1 MRIGILAAVCLL
13 SIPLRAENPVKEG
26 QDKFNLAVECI
37 KRFEGWHGERKHWP
51 YVGWGHKVL
60 PGEKFTNN
68 ISKAQGDSILRA
80 DLRKLCILFRDFGKD
95 SLLLAVLAY
104 NVGPYRLLG
113 YGKIPKSRLIKRLE
127 SGDRDIYDEYV
138 SFRCYRGKVV
148 PSIERRRKEEFRLLF
163 DE

>member
-13 SIPLRAENPVKEG
+13 SIPMRAENPVKEG

-80 DLRKLCILFRDFGKD
+80 DLRKLCRMFGTSMTSMFLSDVTGARWFRASSAEERWNICCFLRIRKEGESF
-95 SLLLAVLAY
+95 SLLTVRFSLA
-104 NVGPYRLLG
+104 
-113 YGKIPKSRLIKRLE
+113 
-127 SGDRDIYDEYV
+127 
-138 SFRCYRGKVV
+138 
-148 PSIERRRKEEFRLLF
+148 LLF
-163 DE
+163 YLLIFP

>member
-13 SIPLRAENPVKEG
+13 SIPMRAENPVKEG

-95 SLLLAVLAY
+95 SLLLSEISDNNSY
-104 NVGPYRLLG
+104 PNQNI
-113 YGKIPKSRLIKRLE
+113 IPT
-127 SGDRDIYDEYV
+127 
-138 SFRCYRGKVV
+138 
-148 PSIERRRKEEFRLLF
+148 
-163 DE
+163 

>member
-95 SLLLAVLAY
+95 SLLLSEISDNRSY
-104 NVGPYRLLG
+104 SNQNI
-113 YGKIPKSRLIKRLE
+113 IPT
-127 SGDRDIYDEYV
+127 
-138 SFRCYRGKVV
+138 
-148 PSIERRRKEEFRLLF
+148 
-163 DE
+163 

>member
-80 DLRKLCILFRDFGKD
+80 DLRKLC
-95 SLLLAVLAY
+95 
-104 NVGPYRLLG
+104 PYRLLG